1 MPAEPAGL
9 LNPASPLATMELVT
23 RSTQGSPPPGSCLQQ
38 LWLTFF
44 FDGTGNNIDAD
55 EGTLKHSNVAR
66 LYNAHM
72 PTNPV
77 RGIYRIYIPG
87 VGTYFREVGDDGG
100 STLGLVMARMGDI
113 RLDWAIEQFDE
124 LLAPHLARATSPA
137 NRIIEVN
144 VAVFGF
150 SRGAALARAFINR
163 LVNQR
168 GTPADHGWRLRAGGA
183 PLRIRFMGLF
193 DTVASVGLTLSS
205 NTTNA
210 VAAYAGGGRAAKY
223 LRITA
228 PKFKDTWPTELAFA
242 PQAQAGADPAPGY
255 ADGHQAWGGEQGIPH
270 AVEEVRHFVA
280 AHEIRNSFPVDS
292 IWAAEKGQIKV
303 VKNFHER
310 VYPGAHSDVGGG
322 YRPGEGGKSLDPSE
336 KLSQIPLHHMY
347 EAALACGV
355 PLSPKTAWT
364 QGNHRDFALSTT
376 LNDHFNY
383 YTQHLPASDILGN
396 NMNASMRLYYAWR
409 FASIRRKAAGD
420 RSEAGRI
427 GQADK
432 QYSAERKALDAEIER
447 LEAIDNE
454 AARAH
459 SQALARS
466 QAYVQ
471 SNYANPKLDMAPY
484 RAAIED
490 AADRRAL
497 TRDELLRMKAKRD
510 ALPDMSPLNDAI
522 AMYDQQLLED
532 ARAIHDVYSARGMF
546 GGAPDAERRRELRPH
561 YKALVEAY
569 EDEYIHN
576 RGLKDEKIIAFFE
589 HYVHDS
595 LSGFAKDATLPSDPR
610 VIYLGGDEKYR
621 YARNEPR
628 HDGEEAQYASVEKD
642 EAAQSA

>member
-1 MPAEPAGL
+1 MPAQAAGPL
-9 LNPASPLATMELVT
+9 KIPSPLATL
-23 RSTQGSPPPGSCLQQ
+23 STATSAAAGHAPGSCLQR
-38 LWLTFF
+38 LWLSFF
-44 FDGTGNNIDAD
+44 FDGTGNNMDAD
-55 EGTLKHSNVAR
+55 QGTLKHSNVAR
-66 LYNAHM
+66 LYNAHAPDD
-72 PTNPV
+72 PTEG
-77 RGIYRIYIPG
+77 RYRIYIPG

-100 STLGLVMARMGDI
+100 STLGLVMARMGDR
-113 RLDWAIEQFDE
+113 RLDWALKKFDE
-124 LLAPHLARATSPA
+124 LLQRHVARATSPA
-137 NRIIEVN
+137 NRIVEVN

-163 LVNQR
+163 LVSQR
-168 GTPADHGWRLRAGGA
+168 GTPGEKGWRLRSGNA

-205 NTTNA
+205 NTTDP
-210 VAAYAGGGRAAKY
+210 AAAAIAGGKLAMP
-223 LRITA
+223 LRLYA
-228 PKFKDTWPTELAFA
+228 PPYKNTWPTELAFA
-242 PQAQAGADPAPGY
+242 PKAEPGADPAPGF
-255 ADGHQAWGGEQGIPH
+255 ADGHQAWGGEQAIPRG
-270 AVEEVRHFVA
+270 VEQVRHFVA

-292 IWAAEKGQIKV
+292 IWV
-303 VKNFHER
+303 VSNGRIDEIENFHEN

-322 YRPGEGGKSLDPSE
+322 YRPGEGGKSSTSGD
-336 KLSQIPLHHMY
+336 KLSQVSLHHMY
-347 EAALACGV
+347 EAALEYGV
-355 PLSPKTAWT
+355 PVLPKTAWS
-364 QGNHRDFALSTT
+364 QENQRDFELGPT
-376 LNDHFNY
+376 LLEHFNY
-383 YTQHLPASDILGN
+383 YTEHLPKSDILGN

-432 QYSAERKALDAEIER
+432 KYSAERKALDAEIER

-490 AADRRAL
+490 AADRRAV

-628 HDGEEAQYASVEKD
+628 HDGEEAQYASVEKE

>member
-1 MPAEPAGL
+1 MPADAAGPLRPAL
-9 LNPASPLATMELVT
+9 PLATLALT
-23 RSTQGSPPPGSCLQQ
+23 ARSAEGAPPVGSCLQQ

-44 FDGTGNNIDAD
+44 FDGTGNNMAAD
-55 EGTLKHSNVAR
+55 QGTLKHSNVAR
-66 LYNAHM
+66 LFNVHVPDDSAK
-72 PTNPV
+72 
-77 RGIYRIYIPG
+77 GIYRVYIPG

-100 STLGLVMARMGDI
+100 STLGLVMARMGDR
-113 RLDWAIEQFDE
+113 RLDWALKRFDQ
-124 LLAPHLARATSPA
+124 LLKPHLARANSPA
-137 NRIIEVN
+137 NRITEVN

-163 LVNQR
+163 LVAQR
-168 GTPADHGWRLRAGGA
+168 GTPAKQGWRLLAADA
-183 PLRIRFMGLF
+183 PLRIRFMGLL

-210 VAAYAGGGRAAKY
+210 VAAYAGGGKAATF
-223 LRITA
+223 LRLAA

-242 PQAQAGADPAPGY
+242 PQAQPGADPAPGY
-255 ADGHQAWGGEQGIPH
+255 ADGHQAWGGEQAIPH
-270 AVEEVRHFVA
+270 GVEEVRHFVA
-280 AHEIRNSFPVDS
+280 AHEVRNSFPVDS
-292 IWAAEKGQIKV
+292 IWVANNGRIDV
-303 VKNFHER
+303 VGHFYER

-322 YRPGEGGKSLDPSE
+322 YRPGEGGKSLEPSE

-347 EAALACGV
+347 EAAIERGV
-355 PLSPKTAWT
+355 PLLPKTGWT
-364 QGNHRDFALSTT
+364 QGNQQDFELSPI
-376 LNDHFNY
+376 LNEHFNY
-383 YTQHLPASDILGN
+383 YTSKLPSSDILGN
-396 NMNASMRLYYAWR
+396 NMNASMRLYFAWR
-409 FASIRRKAAGD
+409 FASIRRKAGGD
-420 RSEAGRI
+420 RSEAKRI
-427 GQADK
+427 EQADR
-432 QYSAERKALDAEIER
+432 QYSADAKVLDAEIAR
-447 LEAIDNE
+447 LETADRE
-454 AARAH
+454 AMQEH
-459 SQALARS
+459 NLALARS

-471 SNYANPKLDMAPY
+471 SNYGNPNLDMAPY
-484 RAAIED
+484 RAAI
-490 AADRRAL
+490 AKASARRAG
-497 TRDELLRMKAKRD
+497 TQHALLSAKAKRD